1 MRRDF
6 YAPLFVAAIA
16 ALAVASLSWLS
27 YRSVRTGYQT
37 EFARRLEGMAATGA
51 SQVRAADVDDATR
64 LGQEGVGYLTL
75 QVLIQQLCA
84 TPGTANASLLDVRR
98 IALYDCRGDEWQ
110 GQRSMLDSL
119 AHPALARALA
129 GETAVSPPFAFNGL
143 PRQVAFSP
151 VRGDSSGAPV
161 VAVVAVEAVPGYRDA
176 LAQLGQQLVLVTV
189 LITLTLFV
197 LAIIMARRALAAA
210 RLERRLS
217 RAENLAAMGR
227 LTATLAHEIKNPLAI
242 IRASARRLE
251 KLEPEAQKMSEYVVE
266 EVDRLSATVT
276 RYLQFAKGEDL
287 PEGSGDARSA
297 LDATLALLEGECQ
310 ARRVVVQRT
319 GLEPPTRG
327 LEPLAPG
334 AWPETAPVR
343 LDPESLKQVFLNL
356 LLNALDAMADGGALT
371 VALAERGG
379 DYEIAI
385 TDTGPGIAP
394 DTLRR
399 LGDPFVTTKAQ
410 GSGLGL
416 FLTRRLVRSAG
427 GTLDIESVVG
437 RGTTCRVRLPRRRES

>member
-1 MRRDF
+1 VRRDF
-6 YAPLFVAAIA
+6 YAPLIVAAIA

-27 YRSVRTGYQT
+27 YRSVRAGYQT
-37 EFARRLEGMAATGA
+37 EFTRRLEGMAATGA
-51 SQVRAADVDDATR
+51 SQVRAADVEDAMR

-98 IALYDCRGDEWQ
+98 TALYDCRGDEWQ

-119 AHPALARALA
+119 AHLSLAQALA
-129 GETAVSPPFAFNGL
+129 GESAVSPPFTFNGT
-143 PRQVAFSP
+143 PRQAAFAP
-151 VRGDSSGAPV
+151 VRGDTSGAPV
-161 VAVVAVEAVPGYRDA
+161 VAVVAVEAVPGYRGA
-176 LAQLGQQLVLVTV
+176 LAQLGQQLVLVTL

-197 LAIIMARRALAAA
+197 LAIIMARRAMAAA

-251 KLEPEAQKMSEYVVE
+251 KLDPEARKMSGYVVE

-287 PEGSGDARSA
+287 PEGSGDARST
-297 LDATLALLEGECQ
+297 LDATLALLEGECR
-310 ARRVVVQRT
+310 ARRVTVERT
-319 GLEPPTRG
+319 GT
-327 LEPLAPG
+327 
-334 AWPETAPVR
+334 WPETAPVR

-356 LLNALDAMADGGALT
+356 LLNALDAMAEGGTLT
-371 VALAERGG
+371 VALTGRGG
-379 DYEIAI
+379 DCEITIA
-385 TDTGPGIAP
+385 DTGPGIPP

-427 GTLDIESVVG
+427 GTLDIDSVVG
-437 RGTTCRVRLPRRRES
+437 RGTTCRVRLPRRREP

>member
-1 MRRDF
+1 VRRDF
-6 YAPLFVAAIA
+6 YAPLLVAAIA

-98 IALYDCRGDEWQ
+98 YALYDCRGDEWQ

-119 AHPALARALA
+119 AHPALAQALA
-129 GETAVSPPFAFNGL
+129 GETAVSPPFVFSGL
-143 PRQVAFSP
+143 PRQVAFAP

-176 LAQLGQQLVLVTV
+176 LAQLGQRLLLVTV
-189 LITLTLFV
+189 LITLTLLV

-251 KLEPEAQKMSEYVVE
+251 KLEPEARKMSEYVVE

-310 ARRVVVQRT
+310 ARRVTVERI
-319 GLEPPTRG
+319 GLA
-327 LEPLAPG
+327 PLAPG

-371 VALAERGG
+371 VALAERGA

-385 TDTGPGIAP
+385 ADTGPGIPP

>member
-1 MRRDF
+1 VRRDF

-51 SQVRAADVDDATR
+51 SQVRADDVDDATR

-176 LAQLGQQLVLVTV
+176 LAQLGQQLLLVTV

-197 LAIIMARRALAAA
+197 LAIILARRALAAA

-310 ARRVVVQRT
+310 ARRVTVERN
-319 GLEPPTRG
+319 GP
-327 LEPLAPG
+327 EPLAG

-371 VALAERGG
+371 VALAERGA